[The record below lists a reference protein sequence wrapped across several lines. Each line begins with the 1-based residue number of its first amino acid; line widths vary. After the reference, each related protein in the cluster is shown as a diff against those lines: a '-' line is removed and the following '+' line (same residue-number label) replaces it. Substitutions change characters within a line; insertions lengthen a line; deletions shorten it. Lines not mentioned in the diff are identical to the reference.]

1 MKTFFATVLKSSS
14 IAIILLA
21 SVFSIT
27 ASAATVTVERG
38 AVNPDI
44 KKVIVT
50 GTTRVL
56 LVQNTREY
64 VTMDALDLEK
74 VSIKQD
80 GNTLTINS
88 SASNPVTVTVFVK
101 DLYRIDASDKSDV
114 RTSGNFSLTN
124 LQVMLKDEA
133 KARIKATTESL
144 YTVIAGQAKL
154 ELIGTSTHHISKMA
168 GIATIDTDKFAAVKT
183 ESITSETEAVAFI
196 AQRKVEAVKK

>member
-183 ESITSETEAVAFI
+183 ESITSETEAVAFN